1 MWNIRFSIGFVF
13 VVWMSDGPWSVS
25 GEKTPAPMVA
35 ETRTSEPGFR
45 ERSVTE
51 QQFAPSDMRKV
62 GITNVLIDWEPEWHG
77 PTRNPYEHAGEGKAK
92 LDLQTMRFVYSGTNG
107 NLSPHRIRE

>member
-1 MWNIRFSIGFVF
+1 
-13 VVWMSDGPWSVS
+13 
-25 GEKTPAPMVA
+25 MVA